1 MVVTG
6 PLGPHNSAN
15 LHYFEKLHTLRKD
28 LGLENSAHF
37 LAELT
42 DGFIPD
48 EVISDFYK
56 LADALLFPSFEEGFG
71 IPVLEAGL
79 AGIPVFCSDILP
91 LKKIGGDFVS
101 YFSPDEN
108 PKVVAKMM
116 AKHFKNSKVFG
127 LRATVRERFTWERIY
142 AAKIAPL
149 LKA

>member
-1 MVVTG
+1 M
-6 PLGPHNSAN
+6 
-15 LHYFEKLHTLRKD
+15 
-28 LGLENSAHF
+28 ENSAHF

-48 EVISDFYK
+48 EVISDFYN

-71 IPVLEAGL
+71 IPILEAGF

-116 AKHFKNSKVFG
+116 ADYFQNNKVFG
-127 LRATVRERFTWERIY
+127 LRASVRGQFTWERIY
-142 AAKIAPL
+142 AAKVAPL
-149 LKA
+149 LKK